1 MTDTAT
7 RPLAHRVLILIG
19 SLGPLGHAPASGT
32 VSVAVAGIPA
42 FWLLSQAP
50 AWVGVVVAVVWTVAS
65 IFVHDA
71 GDRILGTE
79 DSGLLVWDELAGYFV
94 ATLFLPFT
102 WQIAA
107 ASFLLERALDI
118 LKVPPARTIENR
130 VAGGLGVVG
139 DDVVAG
145 LYTLAIMQIGI
156 RWVPGWLGLP
166 AAS

>member
-1 MTDTAT
+1 
-7 RPLAHRVLILIG
+7 VLGIG
-19 SLGPLGHAPASGT
+19 SLGPLGYAPASGT

-50 AWVGVVVAVVWTVAS
+50 PWVYVVVAVVWTVVS
-65 IFVHDA
+65 VFVHDV

-79 DSGLLVWDELAGYFV
+79 DSGKLVWDELAGYFI

-107 ASFLLERALDI
+107 ASFLIERAIDI
-118 LKVPPARTIENR
+118 LKVPPARWIENR

-139 DDVVAG
+139 DDVIAG
-145 LYTLAIMQIGI
+145 LYTLVIMQLAL
-156 RWVPGWLGLP
+156 RYAPAAWLGL
-166 AAS
+166 